1 MLRKAINRSLRVVRT
16 VSNTDRRGIAT
27 SSILLR
33 AELIDGK
40 KVAGEIYEELSAEVQ
55 SMVTSG
61 RRAPHLVLVRVGGDP
76 ASGSYVKNKMKA
88 AEKIGMQST
97 IHHLPEDTSQSTL
110 LSLVNELNVD
120 PDIDG
125 ILVQL
130 PVPPHMEE
138 KIICNSVIPEKD
150 VDGFH
155 ITNIGK
161 FCLDM
166 ECFGPCTPLGVME
179 LIRRYGIETYGKNAV
194 VCGRSKNVGMPM
206 AMLLHG
212 DGVRPDGATGGLD
225 ATTTIC
231 HRYTPADQLK
241 VFTATADI
249 IVTAAGV
256 PGLITGDMIKPGCA
270 ILDVGINRIKDPVTG
285 KAKLVGDCDF
295 ESCAEKAAFITP
307 VPGGVGPMTVAMLMR
322 NTVLAA
328 KRST

>member
-1 MLRKAINRSLRVVRT
+1 MFTISGLNLYCVGTTTLYCR
-16 VSNTDRRGIAT
+16 
-27 SSILLR
+27 LR